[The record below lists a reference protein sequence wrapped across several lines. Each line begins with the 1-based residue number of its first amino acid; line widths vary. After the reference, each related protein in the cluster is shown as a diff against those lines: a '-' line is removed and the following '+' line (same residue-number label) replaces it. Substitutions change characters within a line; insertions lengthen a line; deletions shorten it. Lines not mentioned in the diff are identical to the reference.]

1 MATETAASTA
11 KAVQGDLHTGR
22 TPPLKETFSTDT
34 ARQMY
39 NAERAYQEKQQS
51 GKT

>member
-1 MATETAASTA
+1 VANETAASTA
-11 KAVQGDLHTGR
+11 KAVQGDIQTGKS
-22 TPPLKETFSTDT
+22 PPLRETFSTDT

-39 NAERAYQEKQQS
+39 NVERAYQEKQQS